1 MEAEISFGAWIAR
14 RRKALDL
21 TREQLTDCVGCSVS
35 GLRKV
40 ETDERRPSRQVAELL
55 AECLEI
61 PPEQRQAFVRVA
73 RGVEPV
79 ERLGPPLAGLAGAG
93 SCPTPRRAAANLPLP
108 ATPLIGRKREMAAL
122 ARLLADRQ
130 CRLLT
135 IVGPGGVGKTRL
147 AIEAASIHRGLFP
160 DGVYFVPLASLAS
173 PSLVVPAIAGALG
186 HTFSGSMAP
195 LDQLLRHLRGRSL
208 LLLLDNYEHLL
219 EDGVGLAELLQGA
232 PGVKLLVT
240 SRERLNLQGEW
251 LFDLQGLPVPSA
263 GQADGAEG
271 YSSVALFV
279 ASARR
284 VRAGFQLEALAAEER
299 RAIARICRLVE
310 GMPLAIELAATWVR
324 VLGCTEIASEIERS
338 LDFLAGAARDMP
350 ERHQS
355 LRAVFCHSW
364 DLLSDQERS
373 ALCRLAV
380 FRGGFQR
387 QAAEQVAGA
396 SLGALSAL
404 ESKSLVRRQKNGRY
418 DLLEVVRQYALE
430 HLARDPRGEATRDG
444 HSAFYLAL
452 LRDREEALKGGTQR
466 ETLRELTDE
475 IHNVRAAWS
484 RAVRQ
489 GELTALE
496 EGLRCFGWL
505 YEMRGWFCE
514 GLEQLEL
521 VVQACR
527 ARAGDADGQRVL
539 GQGLAQQG
547 LLLFRQGHFD
557 RALALLEEGLAIL
570 RPFDDPALLLD
581 TLLFSGVILFLNGE
595 MDASA
600 SRLTECLA
608 CARAAGAPW
617 FEAYAQHNLGYIA
630 SLQGQD
636 DRGYEQMLAGIAG
649 WRALGDPRSTALGL
663 NYISPA
669 AIRLGRYREAQAFLQ
684 ESLAMC
690 TEVGDRWGMGTAYRH
705 LGLLALAEGDLD
717 RARSLLHAS
726 LDLFAGFITGWDVV
740 RTLTYLGEAL
750 AAAGDAAEARR
761 IFLDALREA
770 AEVRATPLALD
781 ALVGLAR
788 LQAGAGEAEAAA
800 EMAAS
805 VLGHRASTHEAR
817 ERARDLQA
825 QLAGQLAPRQVEAAC
840 TRAAGRSL
848 EETVERA
855 LEGWR

>member
-55 AECLEI
+55 AECLEL
-61 PPEQRQAFVRVA
+61 PPEQRPAFVRVA
-73 RGVEPV
+73 RGVEGV
-79 ERLGPPLAGLAGAG
+79 ERLGSPLAGLAGAG
-93 SCPTPRRAAANLPLP
+93 SCPAPRRGASNLPLP
-108 ATPLIGRKREMAAL
+108 ATPLIGRKRELAAL

-147 AIEAASIHRGLFP
+147 AIEAASVHGGLFA
-160 DGVYFVPLASLAS
+160 DGVHFVPLASLAS

-186 HTFSGSMAP
+186 HAFSGSMAP
-195 LDQLLRHLRGRSL
+195 LNQLLRHLRDRST
-208 LLLLDNYEHLL
+208 LLLLDNFEHLL

-232 PGVKLLVT
+232 PGLKLLVT

-251 LFDLQGLPVPSA
+251 LFDLQGLPVPSPE
-263 GQADGAEG
+263 QADGTEET
-271 YSSVALFV
+271 SSVALFE

-284 VRAGFQLEALAAEER
+284 VQAGFRLEALDAEER
-299 RAIARICRLVE
+299 QAIARICRLVE
-310 GMPLAIELAATWVR
+310 GMPLAIELAAAWVR
-324 VLGCTEIASEIERS
+324 VLSCAEIAAEIERS

-364 DLLSDQERS
+364 SLLPEGERS
-373 ALCRLAV
+373 VLCRLAV

-387 QAAEQVAGA
+387 QAAEQIAGA

-430 HLARDPRGEATRDG
+430 HLDQDARGEATRDR

-452 LRDREEALKGGTQR
+452 LRHREEGLKGTTQR
-466 ETLRELTDE
+466 ETIEELTDE
-475 IHNVRAAWS
+475 IDNVRAAWS
-484 RAVRQ
+484 RAVAQ
-489 GELTALE
+489 GDLAALE
-496 EGLRCFGWL
+496 QGLRCFGWL

-527 ARAGDADGQRVL
+527 ARAGDDDAQRVL
-539 GQGLAQQG
+539 GQALAQQG

-557 RALALLEEGLAIL
+557 RALALLDEGLTVL

-581 TLLFSGVILFLNGE
+581 TLLFSGIILFLNGE
-595 MDASA
+595 MDASQ
-600 SRLTECLA
+600 SRLAECLA
-608 CARAAGAPW
+608 RARAAGAPW
-617 FEAYAQHNLGYIA
+617 FEAYALHNLGYIA
-630 SLQGQD
+630 GLQGQD
-636 DRGYEQMLAGIAG
+636 ERGYEQMLAGIAG

-669 AIRLGRYREAQAFLQ
+669 AIRLGRYREAHAFLQ
-684 ESLAMC
+684 EGLTLC

-705 LGLLALAEGDLD
+705 LGLLALAQGELD

-740 RTLTYLGEAL
+740 RTLNYLGEAL
-750 AAAGDAAEARR
+750 AAGGDAAEARR
-761 IFLDALREA
+761 VFLDALRGA
-770 AEVRATPLALD
+770 AEVQATPLALD
-781 ALVGLAR
+781 ALVGLAHLR
-788 LQAGAGEAEAAA
+788 AGAGEAEAAA
-800 EMAAS
+800 EMAAC
-805 VLGHRASTHEAR
+805 VLGHGASTHEAR

-825 QLAGQLAPRQVEAAC
+825 QLAHELPPRQVEAAC
-840 TRAAGRSL
+840 ARAAGMSFD
-848 EETVERA
+848 ETVERA
-855 LEGWR
+855 LEGWQ